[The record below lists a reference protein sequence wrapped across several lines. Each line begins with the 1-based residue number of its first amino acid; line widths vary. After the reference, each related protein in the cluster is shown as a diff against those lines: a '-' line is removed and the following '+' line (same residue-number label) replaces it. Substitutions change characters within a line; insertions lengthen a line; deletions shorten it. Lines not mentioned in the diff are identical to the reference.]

1 MELKDFVKETLV
13 QITEGG
19 KEAQEEF
26 RKNGCRINPGYS
38 DHFFQPHRPFD
49 GGGIIARNVG
59 RSPNALLSSCHVVV
73 ISILVSHV
81 PTA

>member
-49 GGGIIARNVG
+49 GGASLQETLAEAPTRYYRLVMW
-59 RSPNALLSSCHVVV
+59 SLFLS
-73 ISILVSHV
+73 
-81 PTA
+81 